1 MPSAGTARA
10 AVSRLSGSQLLHVDR
25 VSKSYGGSNGTRV
38 TAVDEVSF
46 EVGRGEVLGL
56 LGPNGAGKTTTIK
69 MACGLIHPDAGA
81 IKVNGFDTRPQR
93 IQAVRHVAAVLE
105 GNRNLYWRLSV
116 MENLMYFAG
125 NRGRSAASVRQ
136 SAGQMLERFGLEAKA
151 NEVVAKLSRGMQQ
164 KLAIAVALLADTPLV
179 ILDEPTLG
187 LDVETGHEVRAL
199 LREIAAE
206 GRTVVLSSHDMPVV
220 EDLCRRVVVVSGG
233 KVVTDALVDDLLKLF
248 QTRAFAVTLA
258 APLGPGDSAR
268 LQGQFTVA
276 SFEDGAFEVELGA
289 AGELFRLTD
298 FLRDAGAE
306 VESIERTTVRF
317 EQVFRR
323 LVKNNGAPPM
333 EPTKAARQEAVVAG

>member
-1 MPSAGTARA
+1 MSELTD
-10 AVSRLSGSQLLHVDR
+10 SLIEVDS
-25 VSKSYGGSNGTRV
+25 VSKSYKGPNGSRV
-38 TAVDEVSF
+38 TAVDGVTF

-69 MACGLIHPDAGA
+69 MASGLIHPDVGQVRVAGH
-81 IKVNGFDTRPQR
+81 DTRTAR
-93 IQAVRHVAAVLE
+93 LKAVRHVAAVLE

-116 MENLMYFAG
+116 LENLVYFGG
-125 NRGRSAASVRQ
+125 NRGRSAASVRAR
-136 SAGQMLERFGLEAKA
+136 SRELLERFGLDAKA
-151 NEVVAKLSRGMQQ
+151 NELVAKLSRGMQQ
-164 KLAIAVALLADTPLV
+164 KLAIAVALLADTDLV

-248 QTRAFAVTLA
+248 QSRAFAVKLVS
-258 APLGPGDSAR
+258 PLSPDSAR
-268 LQGQFTVA
+268 RLQADFSVP
-276 SFEDGAFEVELGA
+276 SFDDTAFEVELEES
-289 AGELFRLTD
+289 GELFRLMD
-298 FLRDAGAE
+298 FLRGAGAD
-306 VESIERTTVRF
+306 VDSIERTTVRF

-323 LVKNNGAPPM
+323 LVKDGGARSHP
-333 EPTKAARQEAVVAG
+333 EAARAAAREAAVAG